1 MCLRCRCGGKG
12 HLCSAHAQGDNR
24 SSEQIREPV
33 PAQDIAQVDADRTCI
48 QDKGC
53 GELTDTQ
60 RIGGQRD
67 LAQADIMQAHARQ
80 QHWQHPMAP
89 VMPGANKHH
98 DDEER
103 QQEDASKAHGRSG
116 A

>member
-1 MCLRCRCGGKG
+1 
-12 HLCSAHAQGDNR
+12 
-24 SSEQIREPV
+24 
-33 PAQDIAQVDADRTCI
+33 
-48 QDKGC
+48 
-53 GELTDTQ
+53 
-60 RIGGQRD
+60 
-67 LAQADIMQAHARQ
+67 MQAHARQ

-103 QQEDASKAHGRSG
+103 QQEDAGNTHGRSG